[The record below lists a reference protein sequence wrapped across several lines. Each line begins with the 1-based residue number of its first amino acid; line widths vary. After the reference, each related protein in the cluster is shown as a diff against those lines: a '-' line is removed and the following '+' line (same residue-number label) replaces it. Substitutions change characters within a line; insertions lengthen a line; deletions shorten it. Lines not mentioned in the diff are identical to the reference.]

1 MSMSLTPPRL
11 LPACLQ
17 SQASSSELG
26 KQLAE
31 VESLLQKQDL
41 LEAQISAHGETIST
55 ISSRVLKVLTP
66 CSLAILSLLLLNSAF
81 LYWRKRSEDF
91 LFDLSTNLCLCQVK
105 VRDGQQI
112 QSRVRALDSQ
122 YKSLVSLSNS
132 RLASV
137 LFWSITRTHAT
148 VSLLYTFTCS
158 LPPLCFR
165 CW

>member
-1 MSMSLTPPRL
+1 MSFIPPCL

-66 CSLAILSLLLLNSAF
+66 CSLGC
-81 LYWRKRSEDF
+81 SE
-91 LFDLSTNLCLCQVK
+91 NL
-105 VRDGQQI
+105 
-112 QSRVRALDSQ
+112 
-122 YKSLVSLSNS
+122 
-132 RLASV
+132 
-137 LFWSITRTHAT
+137 
-148 VSLLYTFTCS
+148 
-158 LPPLCFR
+158 
-165 CW
+165 